1 MYKVKFAEPVKN
13 IDDLYSMVKDA
24 YIHGNIPTPYPAA
37 NKQLQSRLTKFV
49 SKCISDDQSM
59 SFFDKVNSKRVYV
72 LEKHD
77 NLIQLLMLIKEN
89 DEKKKLIVLPVRE
102 EIQLVVSS
110 FIEIFKQSGYIES
123 APKCHKRL
131 NDVYCISNK
140 RIRLIQRT
148 IAKFI
153 LPDSS
158 NDENTN
164 DDNPN
169 DKEDNVNE
177 DMKDDIDDGDD
188 DGQSTNLV
196 KMSHAHKQSSLP
208 PSSHHSIITTRSKSK
223 LIEKQNVFK
232 HI

>member
-24 YIHGNIPTPYPAA
+24 YIHGHIPTPYPAA
-37 NKQLQSRLTKFV
+37 NKQLQSRLTEFV
-49 SKCISDDQSM
+49 SKGISGDQSM
-59 SFFDKVNSKRVYV
+59 SFFDKVNSK
-72 LEKHD
+72 
-77 NLIQLLMLIKEN
+77 Q
-89 DEKKKLIVLPVRE
+89 
-102 EIQLVVSS
+102 
-110 FIEIFKQSGYIES
+110 S

-196 KMSHAHKQSSLP
+196 KMSYVHKQSSLP

-223 LIEKQNVFK
+223 
-232 HI
+232 

>member
-1 MYKVKFAEPVKN
+1 
-13 IDDLYSMVKDA
+13 
-24 YIHGNIPTPYPAA
+24 
-37 NKQLQSRLTKFV
+37 
-49 SKCISDDQSM
+49 
-59 SFFDKVNSKRVYV
+59 
-72 LEKHD
+72 
-77 NLIQLLMLIKEN
+77 MLIKEN

-110 FIEIFKQSGYIES
+110 FIEIFK
-123 APKCHKRL
+123 
-131 NDVYCISNK
+131 
-140 RIRLIQRT
+140 IRLIQRT

-196 KMSHAHKQSSLP
+196 KMSHVHKQSSLP

-223 LIEKQNVFK
+223 LIEKQNVVSLK
-232 HI
+232 RSNISEADENKTKMKNKQH

>member
-1 MYKVKFAEPVKN
+1 
-13 IDDLYSMVKDA
+13 
-24 YIHGNIPTPYPAA
+24 
-37 NKQLQSRLTKFV
+37 
-49 SKCISDDQSM
+49 M

-110 FIEIFKQSGYIES
+110 FIEIFES

-164 DDNPN
+164 DDNPM
-169 DKEDNVNE
+169 
-177 DMKDDIDDGDD
+177 MKKI
-188 DGQSTNLV
+188 
-196 KMSHAHKQSSLP
+196 M
-208 PSSHHSIITTRSKSK
+208 
-223 LIEKQNVFK
+223 
-232 HI
+232 

>member
-1 MYKVKFAEPVKN
+1 
-13 IDDLYSMVKDA
+13 
-24 YIHGNIPTPYPAA
+24 
-37 NKQLQSRLTKFV
+37 
-49 SKCISDDQSM
+49 
-59 SFFDKVNSKRVYV
+59 
-72 LEKHD
+72 
-77 NLIQLLMLIKEN
+77 MLIKEN
-89 DEKKKLIVLPVRE
+89 DEKKK
-102 EIQLVVSS
+102 
-110 FIEIFKQSGYIES
+110 ES

-131 NDVYCISNK
+131 NDVYWISNK

-196 KMSHAHKQSSLP
+196 KMSHVHKQSSLP

>member
-1 MYKVKFAEPVKN
+1 
-13 IDDLYSMVKDA
+13 
-24 YIHGNIPTPYPAA
+24 
-37 NKQLQSRLTKFV
+37 
-49 SKCISDDQSM
+49 M

-223 LIEKQNVFK
+223 LIEKQNVVSLK
-232 HI
+232 CSNISEPDENKTKMKNKQH

>member
-1 MYKVKFAEPVKN
+1 
-13 IDDLYSMVKDA
+13 
-24 YIHGNIPTPYPAA
+24 
-37 NKQLQSRLTKFV
+37 
-49 SKCISDDQSM
+49 
-59 SFFDKVNSKRVYV
+59 
-72 LEKHD
+72 
-77 NLIQLLMLIKEN
+77 
-89 DEKKKLIVLPVRE
+89 
-102 EIQLVVSS
+102 
-110 FIEIFKQSGYIES
+110 
-123 APKCHKRL
+123 
-131 NDVYCISNK
+131 
-140 RIRLIQRT
+140 
-148 IAKFI
+148 AKFI

-223 LIEKQNVFK
+223 LIEKQNVVSLK
-232 HI
+232 CSNISEPDENKTKMKNKQH

>member
-1 MYKVKFAEPVKN
+1 
-13 IDDLYSMVKDA
+13 
-24 YIHGNIPTPYPAA
+24 
-37 NKQLQSRLTKFV
+37 
-49 SKCISDDQSM
+49 ISGDQSM

-110 FIEIFKQSGYIES
+110 FIEIFK
-123 APKCHKRL
+123 
-131 NDVYCISNK
+131 
-140 RIRLIQRT
+140 
-148 IAKFI
+148 AKFI

-196 KMSHAHKQSSLP
+196 KMSHVHKQSSLP

-223 LIEKQNVFK
+223 LIEKQNVVSLK
-232 HI
+232 R

>member
-1 MYKVKFAEPVKN
+1 ISYQPIMYKVKFAEPVKN

-24 YIHGNIPTPYPAA
+24 YIHGNIPTSYPAA
-37 NKQLQSRLTKFV
+37 NKQLQSRLTEFV
-49 SKCISDDQSM
+49 SK
-59 SFFDKVNSKRVYV
+59 
-72 LEKHD
+72 
-77 NLIQLLMLIKEN
+77 
-89 DEKKKLIVLPVRE
+89 
-102 EIQLVVSS
+102 
-110 FIEIFKQSGYIES
+110 ES

-196 KMSHAHKQSSLP
+196 KMSHVHKQSSLP

-223 LIEKQNVFK
+223 LIEKQNVVSLK
-232 HI
+232 RSNISEADENKTKMKNKQH

>member
-1 MYKVKFAEPVKN
+1 
-13 IDDLYSMVKDA
+13 
-24 YIHGNIPTPYPAA
+24 
-37 NKQLQSRLTKFV
+37 
-49 SKCISDDQSM
+49 M

-110 FIEIFKQSGYIES
+110 FIEIFGKLNFGRQIDGDLCSFKSIIGLSDIES

-164 DDNPN
+164 DDNPM
-169 DKEDNVNE
+169 
-177 DMKDDIDDGDD
+177 MKKI
-188 DGQSTNLV
+188 
-196 KMSHAHKQSSLP
+196 M
-208 PSSHHSIITTRSKSK
+208 
-223 LIEKQNVFK
+223 
-232 HI
+232 